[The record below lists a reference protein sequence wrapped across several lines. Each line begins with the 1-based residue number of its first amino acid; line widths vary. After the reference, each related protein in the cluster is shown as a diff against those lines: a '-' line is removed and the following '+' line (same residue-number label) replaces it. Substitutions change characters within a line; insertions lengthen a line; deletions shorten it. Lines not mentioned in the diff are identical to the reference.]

1 MALLL
6 LPGRRA
12 SSTLAG
18 TLSPSPPCSRSPGG
32 GAATPGTLSRTLACV
47 SQRPSNNPCHQAP
60 AEGVTCAMG
69 LEELCKGT
77 LNLQTMY
84 GKSLG
89 YLPDAETTCCT
100 ASVFSAECT
109 SVCRSMVQLLKNC
122 HRFREATFDAEK
134 LPSHSDPD
142 ATAAICDACL
152 YVSPT
157 EEVPAAAALRSRLEV
172 FPGDALNARPI
183 SF

>member
-1 MALLL
+1 
-6 LPGRRA
+6 
-12 SSTLAG
+12 
-18 TLSPSPPCSRSPGG
+18 
-32 GAATPGTLSRTLACV
+32 
-47 SQRPSNNPCHQAP
+47 
-60 AEGVTCAMG
+60 MG

-172 FPGDALNARPI
+172 FPGDALRGDGAASAAVSQPVASFIGGESSSMIESARL
-183 SF
+183 

>member
-1 MALLL
+1 MSAPAGSRSGSNGWFCP
-6 LPGRRA
+6 PGSGRLHPRRH
-12 SSTLAG
+12 SLTLAPV
-18 TLSPSPPCSRSPGG
+18 L
-32 GAATPGTLSRTLACV
+32 